1 MADTKI
7 TDMTASSAL
16 TGAEVLPIVQS
27 AANVKA
33 TTQKVVDAAM
43 TTGLT
48 RQDLGS
54 INTNTTI
61 DWSLGSYV
69 TATITGALTFT
80 FSNPAPS
87 GKACVAY
94 MQLTN
99 AESATITWPVSVTW
113 SGGTKP
119 TLRTSG
125 VDLLRFYTQDGGTT
139 WFGTSENDEQAA
151 SSGGA
156 LQIDYYTSGSGTWT
170 KHPSAKLVRILAVGG
185 GGAGGGGDRRDAG
198 SDLRGGGAGGA
209 GCIVDMYI
217 PADQLGSTEA
227 YSVGSG
233 GVGGTGATAV
243 GSGNNGTAG
252 GNTTF
257 GTSFLVAKGGEQGYS
272 GGGSGNAKLN
282 GCFLLNVLHSTT
294 NGGTGSGGLGH
305 PGGTPS
311 GTTAII
317 PTAGGGGGGMNSSSS
332 TIGGGGAG
340 GKPHSN
346 FYTHVIQTDPAAAG
360 GAINGGDGAHGV
372 SKFGI
377 GWGGGGGGCG
387 SVDGTIRGGDGGNG
401 GFPGGGGGGGGGA
414 RGVRG
419 GNGGNGGGGMLMI
432 IQF

>member
-170 KHPSAKLVRILAVGG
+170 KHSSAKTVRVLAIGA
-185 GGAGGGGDRRDAG
+185 GAGGGGGDFRNAG
-198 SDLRGGGAGGA
+198 TALRGGGAGGA
-209 GCIVDMYI
+209 GCVVDI
-217 PADQLGSTEA
+217 NLLASQLGSTEA
-227 YSVGSG
+227 YSVGAA
-233 GVGGTGATAV
+233 GTGGAGATSV
-243 GSGNNGTAG
+243 GSGADGTDG

-257 GTSFLVAKGGEQGYS
+257 GTSFLVAKGGERGYAGS
-272 GGGSGNAKLN
+272 GSGNARTN
-282 GCFLLNVLHSTT
+282 GCFIQDALYSTT
-294 NGGTGSGGLGH
+294 AGGTGSDGTGN
-305 PGGTPS
+305 PGNAPS
-311 GTTAII
+311 NTTAIM
-317 PTAGGGGGGMNSSSS
+317 PTAGGGGGGMNSSST

-340 GKPHSN
+340 GRLMTN
-346 FYTHVIQTDPAAAG
+346 ITTHVTPTNPAAAG
-360 GAINGGDGAHGV
+360 GATNGGDGGHGV
-372 SKFGI
+372 AMYGV

-387 SVDGTIRGGDGGNG
+387 STDGTVRGGDGGNG
-401 GFPGGGGGGGGGA
+401 GFPGGSGGGGGGA
-414 RGVRG
+414 RGVRA
-419 GNGGNGGGGMLMI
+419 GNGGNGSGGLLMI